1 MQATKTYNELTELEI
16 KKLVVPA
23 GAKASD
29 YKNFVVH
36 YNKKGELIRV
46 ALGEF
51 SETKSQQLKEEWNKP
66 DAMDYAIVKAGKTK
80 PRQMQVF
87 TAEERKAIRETWLKK

>member
-80 PRQMQVF
+80 PRQMRVF